1 MTTTAV
7 NLPLYRVLKALN
19 VSDADA
25 EAAAQTASP
34 DLSRLATKEDLTR
47 FATKEDLNRFAT
59 KEDLARFA
67 TKDELRAEIAGVRG
81 ELAVLRSEVKAE
93 IAGVRADVAGAIQRQ
108 TTWLFG
114 ALVAAVGVIVAVQ
127 RLLPPPVP
135 ADAARPV
142 QAQPGA
148 TAPPRAMPQP

>member
-1 MTTTAV
+1 MTTTAI

-19 VSDADA
+19 VSDAEA
-25 EAAAQTASP
+25 EAAAQAGLP

-67 TKDELRAEIAGVRG
+67 TRDELRAEIAGV
-81 ELAVLRSEVKAE
+81 KAE
-93 IAGVRADVAGAIQRQ
+93 IAGVRAEIAQAVQRQ

-127 RLLPPPVP
+127 RLLPPP
-135 ADAARPV
+135 ADVARPM

-148 TAPPRAMPQP
+148 ATPPRATPQP